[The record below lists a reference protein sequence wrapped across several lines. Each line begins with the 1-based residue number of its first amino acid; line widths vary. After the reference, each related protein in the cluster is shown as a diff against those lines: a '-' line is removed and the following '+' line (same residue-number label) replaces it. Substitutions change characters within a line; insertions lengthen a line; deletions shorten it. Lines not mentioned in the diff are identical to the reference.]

1 MTQLELFR
9 LTCAHEPHEAVLF
22 YANFTPEAK
31 KAITK
36 HLGLENDTD
45 IREKTGMFNPAGVN
59 LRNSGPLE
67 KPDFSGYYEGV
78 QQPEGSRI
86 DSIGVLHV
94 PGSMYHFT
102 HRISPLRNA
111 TTLAEVESFP
121 FPDTSRA
128 TGEHMKSE
136 VDAAH
141 ARGKVAQ
148 LSVTHMYEESW
159 QVRGYEEFLM
169 DMHTNP
175 EICEYV
181 LDRFTERNIRRA
193 EAAARA
199 GVDLLRTGDDVANQ
213 QNMMFSVDHWRTF
226 IKSRW
231 AKVYSAARAIHP
243 DIKIWYHSDGNIEAI
258 IPELIEIGVDIL
270 NPVQPECMDLISLKK
285 EYGDQLVF
293 DGTIGTQTTMPF
305 GTPEDVTKCVRE
317 RRQTLGKDG
326 ALILSPTHILEPE
339 VPPENMVAFFD
350 ACTQTS

>member
-1 MTQLELFR
+1 MTQLELFNQ
-9 LTCAHEPHEAVLF
+9 TCAHEPHEKFLF
-22 YANFTPEAK
+22 YASFTPDAR
-31 KAITK
+31 KAIIT
-36 HLGLENDTD
+36 HLGLDEDAD
-45 IREKTGMFNPAGVN
+45 IRESLDMFSPSAVN
-59 LRNSGPLE
+59 LRNPRTAE
-67 KPDFSGYYEGV
+67 KSDFTQYYEDV
-78 QQPEGSRI
+78 DQPEGSYI

-102 HRISPLRNA
+102 HYVSPLRKA
-111 TTLAEVESFP
+111 TSLSEVEDFE
-121 FPDTSRA
+121 FPDNSNA
-128 TGEHMKSE
+128 SDEHMKEE
-136 VDAAH
+136 VDAIH
-141 ARGKVAQ
+141 ARGRVAQ
-148 LSVTHMYEESW
+148 LSVTHMYEEAW

-169 DMHTNP
+169 DMHANP
-175 EICEYV
+175 EICEFV

-213 QNMMFSVDHWRTF
+213 QNMMFCVDHWRRF

-231 AKVYSAARAIHP
+231 AKVYSAAKTINP

-270 NPVQPECMDLISLKK
+270 NPVQPECLDLLPLKK

-305 GTPEDVTKCVRE
+305 GTPEDVRNCVME
-317 RRQTLGKDG
+317 RKETLGQDG

-339 VPPENMVAFFD
+339 VSPENMVAFFD
-350 ACTQTS
+350 ACK